1 MGDIG
6 TSAFQKTPDGHPL
19 EALTVGAGS
28 DEQDG
33 LSSGDRSESPDVYS
47 SLQLDDMP
55 EESPAAQQLDAQP
68 ANEKG
73 GSVSDASEASEGFMQ
88 AEAVQFL
95 SPDIDAAGEGA
106 DEEVVGD
113 TLGMAPGD
121 SSGAAVQDA
130 QTDEAQLYP
139 GDTC

>member
-1 MGDIG
+1 MIG
-6 TSAFQKTPDGHPL
+6 TSAFQKTPDCHLL

-33 LSSGDRSESPDVYS
+33 LSSGDRSESS
-47 SLQLDDMP
+47 SLQPDDMP
-55 EESPAAQQLDAQP
+55 EESPAAQQLDAQL
-68 ANEKG
+68 ADEKG

-88 AEAVQFL
+88 AEAVQFS
-95 SPDIDAAGEGA
+95 SPDIDAANEGE

-113 TLGMAPGD
+113 ALGMAPGDMAPGD